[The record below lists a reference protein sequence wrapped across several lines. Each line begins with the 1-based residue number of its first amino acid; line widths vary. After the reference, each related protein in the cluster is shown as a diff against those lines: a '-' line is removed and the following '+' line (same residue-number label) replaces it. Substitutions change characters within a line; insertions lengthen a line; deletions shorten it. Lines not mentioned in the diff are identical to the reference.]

1 MCPPK
6 SVVSWVKWDR
16 KEFGNSFFFCEVCDA
31 AVQVAEP
38 VTQSLDSAVQV
49 VSFPF
54 TYGNEPISLPNTKTQ
69 DSLAAPLHR

>member
-1 MCPPK
+1 MDVLSQEC
-6 SVVSWVKWDR
+6 SVLGQVGQEGVWK
-16 KEFGNSFFFCEVCDA
+16 FFLFCEVCD
-31 AVQVAEP
+31 AEP

>member
-1 MCPPK
+1 MTPQDIAQPEVR
-6 SVVSWVKWDR
+6 SVGVVQEHD
-16 KEFGNSFFFCEVCDA
+16 NCEVCDA

-38 VTQSLDSAVQV
+38 VTQTLDSAVQV